1 MEPTSFPVQ
10 APWHP
15 FNFRS
20 RKLHL
25 VSRLNSSDFNFYLL
39 DLFIPL
45 SAALYHPTI
54 HLSDIFFCVWVYESR
69 LSFFLCKPAYLKW
82 HLERLAL
89 QAVGYPD
96 CPPVDSSPFL
106 ILHAAWTPYLST
118 SFQKWSHACYM
129 ETWQRASFCLMPL
142 FLCSTA
148 LGSHVEEVI
157 HNHSHSLPETDSLV
171 IQVLLIFP
179 KLQFASVLEIFKHAL
194 DGDY

>member
-69 LSFFLCKPAYLKW
+69 LSFFLCKPA
-82 HLERLAL
+82 
-89 QAVGYPD
+89 
-96 CPPVDSSPFL
+96 C
-106 ILHAAWTPYLST
+106 
-118 SFQKWSHACYM
+118 
-129 ETWQRASFCLMPL
+129 
-142 FLCSTA
+142 
-148 LGSHVEEVI
+148 
-157 HNHSHSLPETDSLV
+157 LPEVTPGRACSPGCGLPWLSSCGLFSFPHPPCSMDPIPEHLIPEVVSCMLHGDVATCLLLFDAPLLV
-171 IQVLLIFP
+171 QHCLG
-179 KLQFASVLEIFKHAL
+179 KSCW
-194 DGDY
+194 GGYS